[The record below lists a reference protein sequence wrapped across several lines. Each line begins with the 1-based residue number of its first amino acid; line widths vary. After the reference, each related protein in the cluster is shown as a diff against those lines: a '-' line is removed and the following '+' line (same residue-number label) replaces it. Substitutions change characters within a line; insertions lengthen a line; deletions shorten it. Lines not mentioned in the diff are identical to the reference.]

1 MGDSSIGD
9 VAIVGAGPGD
19 PGLITVAG
27 VQALEAADVVL
38 YDALA
43 SPELLRY
50 ADGAELVYVGKRAGH
65 HAMRQDEINASLVEH
80 AQAGKRV
87 VRLKGGDPFVF
98 GRGSE
103 EALAC
108 RDAGVPFTVV
118 PGITSAIAAPAYAGI
133 PVTHRGVSASFM
145 VITGNR
151 EQGNREQGTGNGEQG
166 AGNREQGTGNR
177 EQGTGNGEQGT
188 GNREQGAGNGEQGT
202 RNGEPSSGVDW
213 DAAAKAG
220 TLLILMGA
228 SNLAEIMEA
237 LMEEGKAAETPV
249 ACVRWGTRA
258 DQEVVSGTV
267 GTIAGAV
274 REAGLEAPIV
284 TVVGEVAALH
294 DQLDWYVPG
303 PLAGR
308 RVVVTRARAQ
318 ASELAVKLSSLG
330 AQVVEAPVIGIEMH
344 GERLPLTEG
353 VGSRWDWI
361 IFTSANGVQAFFAEL
376 YSLGMDTRALGT
388 TRIASIGRATSD
400 VLKDV
405 GIVPDFVPSRATS
418 DVLAAEIGRVHGA
431 RILLPVS
438 SLTDRRLSDALRKRG
453 GHIEQIAA
461 YDTRPEPLDEQQLR
475 EVLEADAI
483 TFTSASTARNLRAA
497 LGDADL
503 SPETKLLSIG
513 AETSKAVVEAF
524 GRVDAEAEAPS
535 LDALVDAV
543 RGAL

>member
-1 MGDSSIGD
+1 MTDNTMSTGQLAAGN

-19 PGLITVAG
+19 PDLITVAG
-27 VQALEAADVVL
+27 VHALEAADVVL

-43 SPELLRY
+43 SPALLRH
-50 ADGAELVYVGKRAGH
+50 AAGAELVYVGKRAGR
-65 HAMRQDEINASLVEH
+65 HAMRQDEINACIVEH
-80 AQAGKRV
+80 AHAGKRV

-108 RDAGVPFTVV
+108 REAGVPFAVV

-133 PVTHRGVSASFM
+133 PVTHRGLSASFM

-151 EQGNREQGTGNGEQG
+151 ERET
-166 AGNREQGTGNR
+166 A
-177 EQGTGNGEQGT
+177 
-188 GNREQGAGNGEQGT
+188 
-202 RNGEPSSGVDW
+202 VDW
-213 DAAAKAG
+213 DAAARVG

-228 SNLAEIMEA
+228 SNLDEIMAA
-237 LMEEGKAAETPV
+237 LMDAGKLAETPV

-267 GTIAGAV
+267 GTIAEAV
-274 REAGLEAPIV
+274 RTAELAAPIV
-284 TVVGEVAALH
+284 TVVGEVAALRER
-294 DQLDWYVPG
+294 LDWFAPG
-303 PLAGR
+303 PLSGKR
-308 RVVVTRARAQ
+308 IVVTRARVQ
-318 ASELAVKLSSLG
+318 ASDLAERLTARG
-330 AQVVEAPVIGIEMH
+330 AQVVEAPVIGVELH

-353 VGSRWDWI
+353 VGTRWDWI

-376 YSLGMDTRALGT
+376 YGLGLDTRVLGT
-388 TRIASIGRATSD
+388 TRIASIGAATSD

-405 GIVPDFVPSRATS
+405 GIVPDFVPSKATS
-418 DVLAAEIGRVHGA
+418 DVLAEEINRVHGA

-461 YDTRPEPLDEQQLR
+461 YDTHPEPLDEQQLR
-475 EVLEADAI
+475 EVLEAHAI

-497 LGDADL
+497 LGNAEL
-503 SPETKLLSIG
+503 SVETKLVSIG
-513 AETSKAVVEAF
+513 AETSKAMMEAF
-524 GRVDAEAEAPS
+524 GRVDAEAETPS

-543 RGAL
+543 RRVL

>member
-1 MGDSSIGD
+1 MNRESQIGN
-9 VAIVGAGPGD
+9 VSIVGAGPGD

-27 VQALEAADVVL
+27 ARALEAADVVL

-43 SPELLRY
+43 SPELLRH
-50 ADGAELVYVGKRAGH
+50 AVGAELVYVGKRAGQ
-65 HAMRQDEINASLVEH
+65 HAMRQDEINACLIEH
-80 AQAGKRV
+80 ARAGKRV

-108 RDAGVPFTVV
+108 REAGVPFAVI
-118 PGITSAIAAPAYAGI
+118 PGLTSAIAAPAYAGI

-145 VITGNR
+145 VVTGNR
-151 EQGNREQGTGNGEQG
+151 ERGTGNGGQG
-166 AGNREQGTGNR
+166 SGIRDQGSDLG
-177 EQGTGNGEQGT
+177 
-188 GNREQGAGNGEQGT
+188 
-202 RNGEPSSGVDW
+202 GVDW
-213 DAAAKAG
+213 VSAANVG

-228 SNLAEIMEA
+228 SNLDEIMGS
-237 LMEEGKAAETPV
+237 LMDAGKAAETPV

-267 GTIAGAV
+267 GTIAEAV
-274 REAGLEAPIV
+274 RLAGLEAPIV
-284 TVVGEVAALH
+284 TVVGAVASLR
-294 DQLDWYVPG
+294 DELDWFAPG
-303 PLAGR
+303 PLAGKR
-308 RVVVTRARAQ
+308 IVVTRARAQ
-318 ASELAVKLSSLG
+318 ASELAEKLSALG
-330 AQVVEAPVIGIEMH
+330 AQVVEAPVIGVELH
-344 GERLPLTEG
+344 GERLPLSEG

-388 TRIASIGRATSD
+388 TKIASIGAATSD

-405 GIVPDFVPSRATS
+405 GIVPDFVPSKATS
-418 DVLAAEIGRVHGA
+418 DVLAAEINRVHGA

-475 EVLEADAI
+475 EVLEADVV

-497 LGDADL
+497 LGDQEL
-503 SPETKLLSIG
+503 SEATKLVSIG
-513 AETSKAVVEAF
+513 AETSKAVMEAF
-524 GRVDAEAEAPS
+524 GRVDAEAATAA